1 MQKKDILGL
10 GHSLEEQTII
20 SSADALLCP
29 KFHRKPKKELIV
41 QDNEILFGQTFY
53 YKKIFMWK
61 IGEEYVTVEESVEGA
76 KIP

>member
-1 MQKKDILGL
+1 MPYFARNFTANLK
-10 GHSLEEQTII
+10 E
-20 SSADALLCP
+20 
-29 KFHRKPKKELIV
+29 ELIV

-61 IGEEYVTVEESVEGA
+61 IGEEYVTVEESVEGT